1 VQHLSHAIDIPMSP
15 TLTRADCDD
24 LVLAIRKVLR
34 RRTSSLVTSQARPE
48 PESTTTSAFSG
59 AGAGAAAVAGAS
71 RRRE

>member
-1 VQHLSHAIDIPMSP
+1 MSP

-48 PESTTTSAFSG
+48 PESTTSPAF
-59 AGAGAAAVAGAS
+59 AGAGAAAVGGAS